1 MRIDVNEQ
9 IVIIISDREEKRNQ
23 LAQKFYN
30 EAYVWLFAKI
40 FFVYEWVSEWSKQSN
55 DCKFLDWRLSIQS
68 TSNKTNNVV
77 IS

>member
-40 FFVYEWVSEWSKQSN
+40 FFRVWVSEWVKQTIKWLQIS
-55 DCKFLDWRLSIQS
+55 RLTPIDSV
-68 TSNKTNNVV
+68 N
-77 IS
+77 

>member
-30 EAYVWLFAKI
+30 EAYVWQFAKI
-40 FFVYEWVSEWSKQSN
+40 FFCVWVSEWVSEANNQMIAN
-55 DCKFLDWRLSIQS
+55 FSIDAYRFSQL
-68 TSNKTNNVV
+68 V
-77 IS
+77 IKLITL

>member
-9 IVIIISDREEKRNQ
+9 IVIIILDREEKRNQ

-40 FFVYEWVSEWSKQSN
+40 FFVYEWVSEWVKQTIKWLQIS
-55 DCKFLDWRLSIQS
+55 RLTPIDSV
-68 TSNKTNNVV
+68 N
-77 IS
+77 